1 MSYRSTHRA
10 PVYVSE
16 GSCGWDV
23 ITFGYS
29 LCPTKYASYLALC
42 RCLSFRCAKF
52 WSGLELEIVSFLLFK
67 YNSQTWGRVLFSS
80 KSSACHCIFSWWIIE
95 VYIMGK
101 RPVQPYVEL
110 GIYFISSG
118 NCTAYRPHG
127 HKLWAESWRWQS
139 AEPWTPLRT
148 WEDAI
153 LYILQTHMTIMDGE
167 SRTWSLLLTE
177 F

>member
-1 MSYRSTHRA
+1 
-10 PVYVSE
+10 
-16 GSCGWDV
+16 
-23 ITFGYS
+23 
-29 LCPTKYASYLALC
+29 
-42 RCLSFRCAKF
+42 
-52 WSGLELEIVSFLLFK
+52 
-67 YNSQTWGRVLFSS
+67 
-80 KSSACHCIFSWWIIE
+80 
-95 VYIMGK
+95 MGK

-118 NCTAYRPHG
+118 DCTAYRPHG